1 MLHDFDPTNCPA
13 WGLLHPQSR
22 VQDLKADASNAADSP
37 LILQSL
43 FSPQRLQLGAN
54 SEGSQMSGYLRRRR
68 RGQRWKRAWFVLKD
82 RVLYTYKASEDAVAT
97 EALPVLG
104 WSLDKEPSNADWE
117 PGDGAREGLVFKLTH
132 PGSGDVAFC
141 AENMN
146 IAARWIAL
154 LADAVT
160 LESD

>member
-1 MLHDFDPTNCPA
+1 
-13 WGLLHPQSR
+13 
-22 VQDLKADASNAADSP
+22 
-37 LILQSL
+37 
-43 FSPQRLQLGAN
+43 
-54 SEGSQMSGYLRRRR
+54 
-68 RGQRWKRAWFVLKD
+68 VLKD

-104 WSLDKEPSNADWE
+104 WSLDKEPNTASDWE
-117 PGDGAREGLVFKLTH
+117 AGDFSAREGLVFKLTH

>member
-1 MLHDFDPTNCPA
+1 MPGRGLWGNLPRRLARLHADDRPDHAQP
-13 WGLLHPQSR
+13 GLNLRFS
-22 VQDLKADASNAADSP
+22 AA
-37 LILQSL
+37 
-43 FSPQRLQLGAN
+43 
-54 SEGSQMSGYLRRRR
+54 
-68 RGQRWKRAWFVLKD
+68 
-82 RVLYTYKASEDAVAT
+82 EDIVAQET
-97 EALPVLG
+97 IPVLG

>member
-1 MLHDFDPTNCPA
+1 MSRKAKIVVDGEQLRRRCHHYVLEQYQNFDT
-13 WGLLHPQSR
+13 R
-22 VQDLKADASNAADSP
+22 
-37 LILQSL
+37 
-43 FSPQRLQLGAN
+43 F
-54 SEGSQMSGYLRRRR
+54 SGYLRRRR

-104 WSLDKEPSNADWE
+104 WSLDKEPTTADWE

>member
-1 MLHDFDPTNCPA
+1 MIIA
-13 WGLLHPQSR
+13 SGLQQH
-22 VQDLKADASNAADSP
+22 LKAAASDAADNLLKSSNHSP
-37 LILQSL
+37 P
-43 FSPQRLQLGAN
+43 PQRLQLGAN

-104 WSLDKEPSNADWE
+104 WSLDKEVSADWE